1 MNRQI
6 VAVYGEKSMAFK
18 KLILMLVLWLIS
30 MSLSQHTFAAPV
42 LNIDAATTTVK
53 ATPYIDIFEDPDA
66 QYGAEYLF
74 DDAFNARFQTLG
86 TSSAN
91 FGFSGSD
98 WWVRLHLKND
108 GTRQED
114 FNLLLDYPLLDFVD
128 VWVTRDQETID
139 SWKTGNRRP
148 FNSRPIA
155 HRDFLF
161 PLTLSAEEQQ
171 TVYIRIRTK
180 GPVNIGLSI
189 STDRILLGEVEV
201 EYLAFGAYFGGFLLL
216 ALCVALLYL
225 VDHQKALLYYLSYI
239 LSYSCYMMTFNGL
252 AFQYLWPNTPEFGQI
267 SRPLLL
273 TLSIIFLLQFS
284 RALLGIR
291 RVSPRLHQLSTI
303 LQMALGAILLL
314 IPFVS
319 YGVLVMPLAVINLLA
334 LCLVIWMGIRAQKR
348 GEPAARY
355 YLIAWSVFLVGLFAY
370 LLKAFGYLPHNF
382 VTHYGFQIG
391 SFFEFIFLSVALGV
405 RIKELRHQS
414 HVDEL
419 TGLSNRRSFDHARI
433 EEFAL
438 STRPDAEL
446 SLLVIDVDHFKR
458 FNDEHGHAAG
468 DKVLQE
474 LGEIFKTQ
482 IRRPGSAYRY
492 GGEEFVALLPRTGCK
507 EAYILA
513 ERLRET
519 VATKLSFKGVTISI
533 GLVSLLDGQFENA
546 VDLFIAG
553 DKALYEAKRAGRN
566 QVSVYSPANSEI
578 KPDDHAGAQSA

>member
-1 MNRQI
+1 
-6 VAVYGEKSMAFK
+6 
-18 KLILMLVLWLIS
+18 
-30 MSLSQHTFAAPV
+30 MSLSQHAFAAST
-42 LNIDAATTTVK
+42 LHIDAATQTLK
-53 ATPYIDIFEDPDA
+53 ATPYINIIEDPNRQYDA
-66 QYGAEYLF
+66 EHLF
-74 DDAFNARFQTLG
+74 DDTFNRRFQALND
-86 TSSAN
+86 SAAN
-91 FGFSGSD
+91 FGFSKSD
-98 WWVRLHLKND
+98 WWVRLQIKNTL
-108 GTRQED
+108 TRTAD

-128 VWVTRDQETID
+128 VWVTKNEEVID
-139 SWKTGNRRP
+139 SWQTGNRRP
-148 FNSRPIA
+148 FGSRPVA

-161 PLTLSAEEQQ
+161 PLSLQPEEPQ
-171 TVYIRIRTK
+171 TIYIRVRTQ

-189 STDRILLGEVEV
+189 SADDILLGEVEL
-201 EYLAFGAYFGGFLLL
+201 EYLAFGAYFGGFFLL

-252 AFQYLWPNTPEFGQI
+252 AFQYLWPNTPEFGQV

-284 RALLGIR
+284 RTLLGIR
-291 RVSPRLHQLSTI
+291 RVSPRLHQVASA
-303 LQMALGAILLL
+303 LQVALVAILLL

-319 YGVLVMPLAVINLLA
+319 YGALVMPLAVLNLMA
-334 LCLVIWMGIRAQKR
+334 LCLIIWMGILAHKR

-355 YLIAWSVFLVGLFAY
+355 YLIAWSVFLIGLFAY
-370 LLKAFGYLPHNF
+370 LLKVFGYLPHNF
-382 VTHYGFQIG
+382 ATHYGFQIG

-414 HVDEL
+414 HIDEL
-419 TGLSNRRSFDHARI
+419 TGLSNRRSFDHARA

-492 GGEEFVALLPRTGCK
+492 GGGEIFGILPRTGCK
-507 EAYILA
+507 EAQILYP
-513 ERLRET
+513 RLRGNVEKKIFLQCRNIRI
-519 VATKLSFKGVTISI
+519 VLGKVLG
-533 GLVSLLDGQFENA
+533 GG
-546 VDLFIAG
+546 
-553 DKALYEAKRAGRN
+553 YE
-566 QVSVYSPANSEI
+566 
-578 KPDDHAGAQSA
+578 